1 MSNIRNSAKAII
13 IKDGKILMIKG
24 IDRWGYFYILPGG
37 GQNPF
42 ENLKETL
49 IRECKE
55 ELNVNIIIHDIRYI
69 REYIGK
75 NHEFSEYDSHLHQVE
90 YMFLCEIKDEEN
102 LKKGENPDNFQVD
115 IEWIPL
121 DKLSSYRIY
130 PKILKDLIGK
140 NGELLGPVY
149 LGDVN

>member
-13 IKDGKILMIKG
+13 IKNGKILMIKG
-24 IDRWGYFYILPGG
+24 IDLWGYFYLLPGG
-37 GQNPF
+37 GQLPF

-49 IRECKE
+49 TRECKE
-55 ELNVNIIIHDIRYI
+55 ELNVEIIIHDIRYI

-90 YMFLCEIKDEEN
+90 YIFVCEIKDEEN
-102 LKKGENPDNFQVD
+102 LKRGETPDNFQVD

-121 DKLSSYRIY
+121 NNLSSYRIY
-130 PKILKDLIGK
+130 PKILKELITK
-140 NGELLGPVY
+140 DGELLGPIY

>member
-24 IDRWGYFYILPGG
+24 VDPWGYFYLLPGG
-37 GQNPF
+37 GQNTF

-55 ELNVNIIIHDIRYI
+55 ELNVEVIIHDLRYI

-75 NHEFSEYDSHLHQVE
+75 NHEFSEYDFHFHQVE
-90 YMFLCEIKDEEN
+90 YMFICEIRDEEN
-102 LKKGENPDNFQVD
+102 LKKGSTPDNFQVD
-115 IEWIPL
+115 VEWIPL
-121 DKLSSYRIY
+121 NRLSSLRIY
-130 PKILKDLIGK
+130 PKILRDLIRED
-140 NGELLGPVY
+140 GELIGPIY